1 MMAQSA
7 SPDTVPPGPIAGRA
21 WGLLTLRLGLVLII
35 SLLMWVVLRAT
46 AGVSAFP
53 PDTMW
58 ATLGLLPVNIVCLMF
73 VVRLYR
79 DQGLSLRD
87 AMGIQRGRIIKDIGW
102 GVLWL
107 MVLNIP
113 FVLAVSGT
121 VFLMYGA
128 QAPEAFATIFVNPQ
142 AQASINPLALLIIG
156 LIGVIP
162 FIVLN
167 APVEELVFRGYGLN
181 GLRPGLGRI
190 GAIIMTSL
198 LFGAQHIFFAATIP
212 GMVVY
217 FVAFTVWGGI
227 AAIIVT
233 RQGRL
238 FPVMIAHW
246 IINFMLSAPALV
258 LPILMITGVVEQ
270 P

>member
-1 MMAQSA
+1 MIAQPA
-7 SPDTVPPGPIAGRA
+7 SSGTNQSVPVAARA
-21 WGLLTLRLGLVLII
+21 WSVLALRLGMVLVI
-35 SLLMWVVLRAT
+35 SLLTWAVLRST

-58 ATLGLLPVNIVCLMF
+58 ATLGLLPVNIICLL
-73 VVRLYR
+73 VVARFYR
-79 DQGLSLRD
+79 NQGLSLRD
-87 AMGIQRGRIIKDIGW
+87 AMGIQRGRIAKDIGW
-102 GVLWL
+102 GLLWL
-107 MVLNIP
+107 IVLNVP
-113 FVLAVSGT
+113 FALAVSGT
-121 VFLMYGA
+121 VWLMYGA
-128 QAPEAFATIFVNPQ
+128 QAPEAFATIFIAPE
-142 AQASINPLALLIIG
+142 AQASISPVALLIIA
-156 LIGVIP
+156 LIAVIP

-181 GLRPGLGRI
+181 GLQPGLGRI

-233 RQGRL
+233 RQRRL
-238 FPVMIAHW
+238 FPVIVAHW
-246 IINFMLSAPALV
+246 LINFMLSAPALV
-258 LPILMITGVVEQ
+258 LPILMLSGVVEQ